1 DAVRETGSAFV
12 DQLVDDLASPANRP
26 QLEQLLHDLIDAA
39 GGEGEQLDALV
50 RDTLL
55 DVLEQVKN
63 QVAVQQW
70 KLEEGDESVKS

>member
-1 DAVRETGSAFV
+1 MPASQDHLVR
-12 DQLVDDLASPANRP
+12 
-26 QLEQLLHDLIDAA
+26 HAA